1 MTYMFLTLII
11 ALLLALVVFL
21 INQLVKA
28 KDRQIDQL
36 KAELENLVERKRHT
50 GATMAGL
57 EDAMSTLI
65 NIQYNRE
72 VDNHRLEAALNMLQ
86 KLREGP
92 YAYDPNRK
100 SGEREEYK

>member
-1 MTYMFLTLII
+1 MIYVVLTMII
-11 ALLLALVVFL
+11 ALLLGLVVYL

-36 KAELENLVERKRHT
+36 RAELDTLIERKRHT

-57 EDAMSTLI
+57 EDAMATLI

-86 KLREGP
+86 SVRQGP